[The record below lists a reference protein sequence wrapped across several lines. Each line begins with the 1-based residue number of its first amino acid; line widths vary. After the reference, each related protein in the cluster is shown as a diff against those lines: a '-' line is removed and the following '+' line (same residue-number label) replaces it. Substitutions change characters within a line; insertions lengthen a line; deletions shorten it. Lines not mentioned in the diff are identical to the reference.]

1 MIDAPKSWPCEL
13 CARPSVPRVH
23 EGCAER
29 VRQNLLALPGLY
41 RQLGD
46 ALVPGRRGGGGRSGT
61 RTAPLPCNEDALSLR
76 SRGGIEGVLATW
88 AADLCDREGWT
99 LTQYGSVEAA
109 VDGYAELLL
118 MNLRMLCDEH
128 PAVKELADELRQ
140 ISGQAQRIITGER
153 PPRKIPVACPCGQIL
168 RITLD
173 TAGARCA
180 GCGEQRGHSEL
191 MELPLAERR
200 VAA

>member
-1 MIDAPKSWPCEL
+1 MNDAPQSWPCAVCL
-13 CARPSVPRVH
+13 RPSVPRVH
-23 EGCAER
+23 DGCVDR

-46 ALVPGRRGGGGRSGT
+46 ALVPGRHGGGGRSGT
-61 RTAPLPCNEDALSLR
+61 RTAPLPCNLEALDLR

-128 PAVKELADELRQ
+128 PAIKELADELRQ
-140 ISGQAQRIITGER
+140 IVGQARRIVTGEKA
-153 PPRKIPVACPCGQIL
+153 PRKVPVACPCGHIL
-168 RITLD
+168 KVSLD
-173 TAGARCA
+173 TPGERCPS
-180 GCGEQRGHSEL
+180 CGEQYSHRELFDLPFAGHQ
-191 MELPLAERR
+191 

>member
-23 EGCAER
+23 DGCVDR

-41 RQLGD
+41 RQLAT
-46 ALVPGRRGGGGRSGT
+46 ALTPGRRGGGGRSGT

-88 AADLCDREGWT
+88 SADLCDREGWT
-99 LTQYGSVEAA
+99 LTEYGTVEAA
-109 VDGYAELLL
+109 VDGYAELLVT
-118 MNLRMLCDEH
+118 NLLAMCDGH
-128 PAVKELADELRQ
+128 PAVKEFADELRQ
-140 ISGQAQRIITGER
+140 IVGQAQRVITGEK

-173 TAGARCA
+173 TAGARCP

-191 MELPLAERR
+191 MELPLVERR
-200 VAA
+200 IAA

>member
-46 ALVPGRRGGGGRSGT
+46 ALIPGRRGGGGRSGT
-61 RTAPLPCNEDALSLR
+61 RTAPLPCNIDALDLR

-99 LTQYGSVEAA
+99 LAEYGSVEAA

-118 MNLRMLCDEH
+118 NNLVMLCDEH
-128 PAVKELADELRQ
+128 PAIKELGDELRQ
-140 ISGQAQRIITGER
+140 IVGQARRVVTGEKA
-153 PPRKIPVACPCGQIL
+153 PRKVPVACPCGHIL
-168 RITLD
+168 RVSLD
-173 TAGARCA
+173 TPGEQCR
-180 GCGEQRGHSEL
+180 GCGEQYSHRELFDLPFAGHQ
-191 MELPLAERR
+191 

>member
-1 MIDAPKSWPCEL
+1 
-13 CARPSVPRVH
+13 
-23 EGCAER
+23 
-29 VRQNLLALPGLY
+29 
-41 RQLGD
+41 
-46 ALVPGRRGGGGRSGT
+46 
-61 RTAPLPCNEDALSLR
+61 
-76 SRGGIEGVLATW
+76 VLATW

-118 MNLRMLCDEH
+118 MNLPMICDEH
-128 PAVKELADELRQ
+128 PAVREFADELRQ
-140 ISGQAQRIITGER
+140 ISGQAQRIITGEK

-168 RITLD
+168 RVTLD
-173 TAGARCA
+173 TAGARCP

-200 VAA
+200 IAA